1 MTHKYIAHSVALN
14 LSLSSR
20 NLHVV
25 WLIAPWRNLDSCF
38 TIFCYISCQSSGIG
52 HHGTN
57 NPVFWAKVWSAA
69 LLRWDGMFNCSNIQI
84 AQTKNC
90 LKLITMVLLYNAHLC
105 GRWPPM
111 YFLSLCHFYLQ
122 YSWCEKYFVF
132 YKVLTS
138 CWTEGGRRQGKE
150 RAGLL
155 THWKPRP
162 PTLQENL
169 VSKFV
174 LRRSMFHKSLVDKE
188 MLTRYLW
195 LPPSWIEIILVTAV
209 QLMPTSN
216 ERPSFPCSST
226 FPPTSS

>member
-1 MTHKYIAHSVALN
+1 MKT
-14 LSLSSR
+14 LSLYQ
-20 NLHVV
+20 V
-25 WLIAPWRNLDSCF
+25 
-38 TIFCYISCQSSGIG
+38 
-52 HHGTN
+52 
-57 NPVFWAKVWSAA
+57 
-69 LLRWDGMFNCSNIQI
+69 
-84 AQTKNC
+84 
-90 LKLITMVLLYNAHLC
+90 
-105 GRWPPM
+105 
-111 YFLSLCHFYLQ
+111 YLQ
-122 YSWCEKYFVF
+122 YSRYEQYFVI
-132 YKVLTS
+132 YKILTS
-138 CWTEGGRRQGKE
+138 CWTEGGRRREKE

-226 FPPTSS
+226 FPPTSFQHGEAGLIRCQCGLVSQWGVSRIVAFLVLSRPVSLCASQSEI